1 MRLLIVGDLGGQIGA
16 ASKIARDRG
25 ARVSQVGDI
34 DGAYQM
40 LCEGQGADMILVE
53 IHQDIRR
60 FAEMLARE
68 HITVPLV
75 ACGIEIDA
83 KAAANAIR
91 AGAKEYI
98 PLPPDEE
105 LIAAVL
111 EAIAEETHSV
121 IHGSEAMRRTLAMAE
136 QIAPSDAS
144 VLITGESGTGKEVIA
159 RYIHKKSA
167 RASKPF
173 IAVNCAAIPAN
184 LMESELFGHEKG
196 AFTGALSR
204 RLGKFEEANGGTLL
218 LDEISEMDVGLQAKL
233 LRAIQ
238 EREIDRVGGSKPVKI
253 NIRILATSNRDL
265 EAEARKGT
273 FREDL
278 YFRLNVISLHMAK
291 LSDRLD
297 DIPPLAEYFIEK
309 YSKANGMPPRKL
321 TAEAIAKLKAHSWH
335 GNVRELENIIH
346 RAVLM
351 AQGNVIDENAILL
364 PVRKDAA
371 AQPSLVQPVAPS
383 VAAPAPIAPAP
394 TAGHAPAAPK
404 GRSELVGRTVDDV
417 EKELILDTLD
427 HCLGNRTQA
436 AQILGISIRTLR
448 NKLNQ
453 YSDQQSGG
461 GSKTGRY

>member
-1 MRLLIVGDLGGQIGA
+1 MRLLIVGDLGGQLGT
-16 ASKIARDRG
+16 ASKLARDRG
-25 ARVSQVGDI
+25 AKVSQVMDI

-40 LCEGQGADMILVE
+40 LCEGQGADIILVE
-53 IHQDIRR
+53 VHQDIAR
-60 FAEMLARE
+60 FVTMLAAER
-68 HITVPLV
+68 ITVPLV
-75 ACGIEIDA
+75 ACGIEADA
-83 KAAANAIR
+83 KAAAAAIR

-111 EAIAEETHSV
+111 EAIAEETHAV
-121 IHGSEAMRRTLAMAE
+121 VHASEIMRRILAMAD
-136 QIAPSDAS
+136 QVAPSEAS
-144 VLITGESGTGKEVIA
+144 VLITGESGTGKEIIA

-204 RLGKFEEANGGTLL
+204 RIGKFEEANGGTLL

-265 EAEARKGT
+265 EAESRKGS

-278 YFRLNVISLHMAK
+278 YFRLNVISLH
-291 LSDRLD
+291 LPSLNERTD
-297 DIPPLAEYFIEK
+297 DIPPLADYFIEK
-309 YSKANGMPPRKL
+309 YSKANGLPTRKL
-321 TAEAIAKLKAHSWH
+321 SHKAIEKLKAHTWH
-335 GNVRELENIIH
+335 GNVRELENIMH

-351 AQGNVIDENAILL
+351 AQGNVIEDTAILL
-364 PVRKDAA
+364 PARKDAA
-371 AQPSLVQPVAPS
+371 PAVASPVTLLASAPPVA
-383 VAAPAPIAPAP
+383 AAPAADASPA
-394 TAGHAPAAPK
+394 
-404 GRSELVGRTVDDV
+404 RRNELVGRTVEDV
-417 EKELILDTLD
+417 EKELIIDTLN

-436 AQILGISIRTLR
+436 ANVLGISIRTLR
-448 NKLNQ
+448 NKLKQ
-453 YSDQQSGG
+453 YNEDVAK
-461 GSKTGRY
+461 KTGTGSY

>member
-1 MRLLIVGDLGGQIGA
+1 MRLLIIGDLGGQIGA

-25 ARVSQVGDI
+25 AKVSQVTNIED
-34 DGAYQM
+34 AYQM
-40 LCEGQGADMILVE
+40 LCDGQGADIIMIE
-53 IHQDIRR
+53 IHQDIAR
-60 FAEMLARE
+60 FVTMLAAER
-68 HITVPLV
+68 ITVPLV
-75 ACGIEIDA
+75 ACGIEADA
-83 KAAANAIR
+83 KTAAAAIR

-111 EAIAEETHSV
+111 EIIAEETHSV
-121 IHGSEAMRRTLAMAE
+121 IHGSEAMRHALAMAE

-173 IAVNCAAIPAN
+173 IAVNCAAIPGN

-204 RLGKFEEANGGTLL
+204 RIGKFEEANGGTLL
-218 LDEISEMDVGLQAKL
+218 LDEISEMDIGLQAKL

-238 EREIDRVGGSKPVKI
+238 EREIDRVGGRSPVKI

-265 EAEARKGT
+265 EAESRKGT

-278 YFRLNVISLHMAK
+278 YFRLNVISLHLPK
-291 LSDRLD
+291 LADRVD
-297 DIPPLAEYFIEK
+297 DIPPLADYFIEK
-309 YSKANGMPPRKL
+309 YSKANGMPTRKL
-321 TAEAIAKLKAHSWH
+321 THAAIDKLKGHTWH

-351 AQGNVIDENAILL
+351 AQGNAIDDMAILL
-364 PVRKDAA
+364 PMRKDASLA
-371 AQPSLVQPVAPS
+371 AGTTTPISPLAVPMLASSSPAPVAD
-383 VAAPAPIAPAP
+383 A
-394 TAGHAPAAPK
+394 K
-404 GRSELVGRTVDDV
+404 RNDLVGRTVDDV
-417 EKELILDTLD
+417 EKELIIDTLT

-436 AQILGISIRTLR
+436 AQVLGISIRTLR

-453 YSDQQSGG
+453 YNSDTPSKKLGT
-461 GSKTGRY
+461 GSY

>member
-25 ARVSQVGDI
+25 AKVSQVSDI
-34 DGAYQM
+34 DAAFAM
-40 LCEGQGADMILVE
+40 LCDGHGADMILVE
-53 IHQDIRR
+53 VHQDIAR
-60 FAEMLARE
+60 FVTMLAGER
-68 HITVPLV
+68 ITGPLV
-75 ACGIEIDA
+75 ACGIEADA
-83 KAAANAIR
+83 KTAANAIR

-111 EAIAEETHSV
+111 EVIAEETHSV
-121 IHGSEAMRRTLAMAE
+121 IHGSDAMRNLLATAE

-159 RYIHKKSA
+159 RFIHRKSA

-173 IAVNCAAIPAN
+173 IAVNCAAIPGN

-196 AFTGALSR
+196 SFTGAQAR
-204 RLGKFEEANGGTLL
+204 RIGKFEEANGGTLL
-218 LDEISEMDVGLQAKL
+218 LDEISEMDLSLQAKL

-238 EREIDRVGGSKPVKI
+238 EREIDRVGGNKPIKV

-278 YFRLNVISLHMAK
+278 YFRLNVISLHLPK
-291 LSDRLD
+291 LADRLD
-297 DIPPLAEYFIEK
+297 DIPSLAEYFIEK
-309 YSKANGMPPRKL
+309 YSKANGMPSRKL
-321 TAEAIAKLKAHSWH
+321 TLAALDKLRAHPWH
-335 GNVRELENIIH
+335 GNVRELENILH

-351 AQGNVIDENAILL
+351 AQGNVIDEPAILL
-364 PVRKDAA
+364 PTRKDTSSSATAATTPIHIAASQSAPPASAA
-371 AQPSLVQPVAPS
+371 A
-383 VAAPAPIAPAP
+383 
-394 TAGHAPAAPK
+394 TK
-404 GRSELVGRTVDDV
+404 RNELVGRTVEDV
-417 EKELILDTLD
+417 ERELILDTLN

-436 AQILGISIRTLR
+436 AQVLGISIRTLR
-448 NKLNQ
+448 NKLKQ
-453 YSDQQSGG
+453 YSEETSPR
-461 GSKTGRY
+461 TGTGN

>member
-16 ASKIARDRG
+16 ASRIARERG
-25 ARVSQVGDI
+25 AKVAQIGDI
-34 DGAYQM
+34 EGAYRM
-40 LCEGQGADMILVE
+40 LCDGQGADIIMVE
-53 IHQDIRR
+53 VGQDIAR
-60 FAEMLARE
+60 FAQMLRDE
-68 HITVPLV
+68 RISVPLV
-75 ACGIEIDA
+75 ACGIEVSA
-83 KAAANAIR
+83 KVAADAIR
-91 AGAKEYI
+91 AGAKEYV

-111 EAIAEETHSV
+111 AAISEETQSV
-121 IHGSEAMRRTLAMAE
+121 IHGSEAMRRTLALAE

-159 RYIHKKSA
+159 RYIHKKSQ
-167 RASKPF
+167 RAGKPF

-218 LDEISEMDVGLQAKL
+218 LDEISEMDIGLQAKL

-238 EREIDRVGGSKPVKI
+238 EREIDRVGGSKPIKV

-265 EAEARKGT
+265 EAEVKKGT

-278 YFRLNVISLHMAK
+278 YFRLNVISLPLPSLK
-291 LSDRLD
+291 NRLD
-297 DIPPLAEYFIEK
+297 DIPPLAEYFVEK
-309 YSKANGMPPRKL
+309 YSKANGLPTRRLTGEALVKL
-321 TAEAIAKLKAHSWH
+321 RSHHWQ

-351 AQGNVIDENAILL
+351 AQGNAIDENAIML
-364 PVRKDAA
+364 PASAGVQAPPA
-371 AQPSLVQPVAPS
+371 PITPLSQPVAP
-383 VAAPAPIAPAP
+383 AAAHGAQ
-394 TAGHAPAAPK
+394 AARPNA
-404 GRSELVGRTVDDV
+404 LVGRTVEEV

-453 YSDQQSGG
+453 YSAEPAAKSG
-461 GSKTGRY
+461 SY

>member
-1 MRLLIVGDLGGQIGA
+1 MRLLIIGDLGGQIGA

-25 ARVSQVGDI
+25 AKVAQVSDI

-40 LCEGQGADMILVE
+40 LCDGQGADIIMIEV
-53 IHQDIRR
+53 HQDIAR
-60 FAEMLARE
+60 FVTMLAAER
-68 HITVPLV
+68 ITVPLV
-75 ACGIEIDA
+75 ACGIEVDA

-111 EAIAEETHSV
+111 EVISEETHSV
-121 IHGSEAMRRTLAMAE
+121 IHGSETMRRVLAMAE
-136 QIAPSDAS
+136 QIAPSEAS

-159 RYIHKKSA
+159 RFIHRKSA

-196 AFTGALSR
+196 AFTGAQAR
-204 RLGKFEEANGGTLL
+204 RIGKFEEANGGTLL

-278 YFRLNVISLHMAK
+278 YFRLNVINLHLPK
-291 LSDRLD
+291 LADRTD

-309 YSKANGMPPRKL
+309 YSKANGLPSRKL
-321 TAEAIAKLKAHSWH
+321 TPGAIDKLKSHSWH

-351 AQGNVIDENAILL
+351 AQGNVIDEVAILL
-364 PVRKDAA
+364 PTRKDAPTA
-371 AQPSLVQPVAPS
+371 
-383 VAAPAPIAPAP
+383 AAPAVISPLAAPEIGAAVP
-394 TAGHAPAAPK
+394 AYTAPAASQPAPQK
-404 GRSELVGRTVDDV
+404 RNELVGRTVEEV
-417 EKELILDTLD
+417 EKSLIIDTLD

-436 AQILGISIRTLR
+436 AQVLGISIRTLR
-448 NKLNQ
+448 NKLKQ
-453 YSDQQSGG
+453 YNEEGTPR
-461 GSKTGRY
+461 SKTGS

>member
-1 MRLLIVGDLGGQIGA
+1 MRLLIVGDLGGQIGT

-25 ARVSQVGDI
+25 ARVSQVSDI
-34 DGAYQM
+34 DGAYTM
-40 LCEGQGADMILVE
+40 LCDGQGADLIMVE
-53 IHQDIRR
+53 IHQDIAK
-60 FAEMLARE
+60 FVTMLAAER
-68 HITVPLV
+68 ITVPLI
-75 ACGIEIDA
+75 ACGIEVDA
-83 KAAANAIR
+83 KTAANAIR

-111 EAIAEETHSV
+111 EVIAEETHSV

-159 RYIHKKSA
+159 RFIHRKSA

-196 AFTGALSR
+196 AFTGAQAR
-204 RLGKFEEANGGTLL
+204 RIGKFEEANGGTLL

-238 EREIDRVGGSKPVKI
+238 EREIDRVGGSKPIKV

-265 EAEARKGT
+265 EAEARKGA

-278 YFRLNVISLHMAK
+278 YFRLNVISLHLPK
-291 LSDRLD
+291 LADRLD
-297 DIPPLAEYFIEK
+297 DISPLAEYFIEK
-309 YSKANGMPPRKL
+309 YSKANGVPSRKL
-321 TAEAIAKLKAHSWH
+321 THSAIEKLKSHSWH

-364 PVRKDAA
+364 PARKDAPA
-371 AQPSLVQPVAPS
+371 AAAIASPVSPLGMPAAAPS
-383 VAAPAPIAPAP
+383 AVAASAAPA
-394 TAGHAPAAPK
+394 K
-404 GRSELVGRTVDDV
+404 RNDLVGRTVEDV
-417 EKELILDTLD
+417 EKELILDTLN

-436 AQILGISIRTLR
+436 ANVLGISIRTLR
-448 NKLNQ
+448 NKLKQ
-453 YSDQQSGG
+453 YSEAS
-461 GSKTGRY
+461 